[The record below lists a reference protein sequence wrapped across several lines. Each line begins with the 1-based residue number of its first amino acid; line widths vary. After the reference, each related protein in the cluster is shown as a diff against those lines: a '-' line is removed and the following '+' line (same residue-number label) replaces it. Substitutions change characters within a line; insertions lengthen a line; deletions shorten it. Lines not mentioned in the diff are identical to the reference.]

1 VAAQRYLA
9 AMQRGSLMSDFR
21 KAMTRLQEFRRKFEG
36 LLERARDKA
45 VFPLSASA
53 ETANRLRELTAFGSN
68 PGNLRMLV
76 YEPERLPRNS
86 PLVVALHGCSQS
98 AAEYDRGSGW
108 SQLADRLGFAIVYP
122 EQQPTNNPNNCF
134 SWFLPDDTTRDQGEA
149 LSIRQ
154 MVEHA
159 VAALG
164 VDRRRVFVTGLSA
177 GGAMASVMLA
187 TYPEVFAGGAIIA
200 GLPYGCARTVQQA
213 FEAMFNE
220 QSIAAP
226 ALGDRVRAASNHRGS
241 WPKISVWH
249 GTADPIV
256 KPANSEEI
264 IRQWFDLHGLA
275 ASPTYAEAIDGHTRR
290 VWNDADGQTVI
301 EAFSI
306 GGMAHGVPL
315 ATSGEG
321 AYGAVGAFFLDAGIS
336 STHHIANF
344 WHLSEGLAATP
355 RAAAAVAAPAP
366 IWSDAPTVA
375 AGVALLSASDS
386 ETSSFAADADTTRQL
401 DPNHVIAKAFRAA
414 GLPVPEFANMPPGSA
429 SPVDTGAIIKAALK
443 AAGFRRS

>member
-1 VAAQRYLA
+1 
-9 AMQRGSLMSDFR
+9 MSDFHE
-21 KAMTRLQEFRRKFEG
+21 AMAHLQELRRKFES
-36 LLERARDKA
+36 LLERARKKA
-45 VFPLSASA
+45 VSPLQPPADK
-53 ETANRLRELTAFGSN
+53 ANRLRELTAFGSN
-68 PGNLRMLV
+68 PGNLRMVV
-76 YEPERLPRNS
+76 YEPERLPRNA
-86 PLVVALHGCSQS
+86 PLVVALHGCSQN

-108 SQLADRLGFAIVYP
+108 SQLADRVGFAVVYP
-122 EQQPTNNPNNCF
+122 EQQPANNPNNCF
-134 SWFLPDDTTRDQGEA
+134 SWFLPGDTTRDQGEA
-149 LSIRQ
+149 LSIQQ

-159 VAALG
+159 IATFG

-220 QSIAAP
+220 QSMAAP
-226 ALGDRVRAASNHRGS
+226 ALGDRVRTASNHRGP

-256 KPANSEEI
+256 KPANGEEI
-264 IRQWFDLHGLA
+264 VRQWTDLHGLA
-275 ASPTYAEAIDGHTRR
+275 AAPSYAEAIGGHTRR
-290 VWNDADGQTVI
+290 VWNDADGETLI

-315 ATSGEG
+315 ATSGEDV
-321 AYGAVGAFFLDAGIS
+321 YGAVGAFFLDAGIS
-336 STHHIANF
+336 STHHIASF
-344 WHLSEGLAATP
+344 WRLSEDSVAMP

-366 IWSDAPTVA
+366 VWSDARAVVA
-375 AGVALLSASDS
+375 AGGALLSASDS
-386 ETSSFAADADTTRQL
+386 EAPSFAADADTARRL

-414 GLPVPEFANMPPGSA
+414 GLPVPELANMPPGTA
-429 SPVDTGAIIKAALK
+429 SHADPGAIIKAALK

>member
-1 VAAQRYLA
+1 
-9 AMQRGSLMSDFR
+9 MSDFHETM
-21 KAMTRLQEFRRKFEG
+21 AHLQELRRKFEG
-36 LLERARDKA
+36 LLERARKKA
-45 VFPLSASA
+45 ASPLQASA
-53 ETANRLRELTAFGSN
+53 DNANQLRELMAFGSN

-76 YEPERLPRNS
+76 YEPEHLPRNA

-98 AAEYDRGSGW
+98 GAEYDRGSGW
-108 SQLADRLGFAIVYP
+108 SQVANRLGFAVVYP
-122 EQQPTNNPNNCF
+122 EQQPANNPNNCF
-134 SWFLPDDTTRDQGEA
+134 SWFLPGDTTRDQGEA

-220 QSIAAP
+220 QSMP
-226 ALGDRVRAASNHRGS
+226 ALGDRVRAASNHRGP

-256 KPANSEEI
+256 KPANGEEI
-264 IRQWFDLHGLA
+264 IRQWSDLHGLA
-275 ASPTYAEAIDGHTRR
+275 AAPSYAEGIGGHTRR
-290 VWNDADGQTVI
+290 VWNDADGETLI

-321 AYGAVGAFFLDAGIS
+321 GCGAVGAFFLDAGIS
-336 STHHIANF
+336 STHHIASF
-344 WHLSEGLAATP
+344 WRLSEDSARMP
-355 RAAAAVAAPAP
+355 AAASPAP
-366 IWSDAPTVA
+366 IWSDARAIVPPA
-375 AGVALLSASDS
+375 EALLRANDS
-386 ETSSFAADADTTRQL
+386 EAPSSAADTDAIRRL

-414 GLPVPEFANMPPGSA
+414 GLPVPELASMPPGTVSHIH
-429 SPVDTGAIIKAALK
+429 PGAIIKAALK

>member
-1 VAAQRYLA
+1 
-9 AMQRGSLMSDFR
+9 MSDFR
-21 KAMTRLQEFRRKFEG
+21 NAMTRLQEFRRKFEG
-36 LLERARDKA
+36 LLERARNKA
-45 VFPLSASA
+45 VSPPPASA
-53 ETANRLRELTAFGSN
+53 ETANGLRELTAFGSN

-76 YEPERLPRNS
+76 YEPERLPRNA
-86 PLVVALHGCSQS
+86 PLVVALHGCGQG

-108 SQLADRLGFAIVYP
+108 SQLADHLGFAVVYP
-122 EQQPTNNPNNCF
+122 EQQSVNNPNNCF
-134 SWFLPDDTTRDQGEA
+134 SWFLPGDTTRDQGEA

-159 VAALG
+159 IAALG
-164 VDRRRVFVTGLSA
+164 VNRRRVFVTGLSA

-220 QSIAAP
+220 RSTAAP
-226 ALGDRVRAASNHRGS
+226 ALGGCVRAASNHRGP

-256 KPANSEEI
+256 KPANGEEI
-264 IRQWFDLHGLA
+264 VRQWTDLHGLA
-275 ASPTYAEAIDGHTRR
+275 TAPSYTEVISGHTRR
-290 VWNDADGQTVI
+290 VWNDADGEALI

-315 ATSGEG
+315 ATIGEDT
-321 AYGAVGAFFLDAGIS
+321 YGAVGAFFLDAGIS
-336 STHHIANF
+336 STYHIANF
-344 WHLSEGLAATP
+344 WHLSEKLAAIP
-355 RAAAAVAAPAP
+355 RAAVAG
-366 IWSDAPTVA
+366 I
-375 AGVALLSASDS
+375 ALFSASDS
-386 ETSSFAADADTTRQL
+386 ETSSFAADADTTRL
-401 DPNHVIAKAFRAA
+401 LNPNHVIAKAFRAA
-414 GLPVPEFANMPPGSA
+414 GLPVSEFANMPRESA
-429 SPVDTGAIIKAALK
+429 SPVDAGVIIEAALK

>member
-1 VAAQRYLA
+1 
-9 AMQRGSLMSDFR
+9 MSDCYE
-21 KAMTRLQEFRRKFEG
+21 AMAHLQELRRKFEA
-36 LLERARDKA
+36 LLERAGKKA
-45 VFPLSASA
+45 AVPLQASA
-53 ETANRLRELTAFGSN
+53 DRANRLRELTAFGSN

-76 YEPERLPRNS
+76 YEPQRLPRNA

-108 SQLADRLGFAIVYP
+108 SQVADRLGFAVVYP
-122 EQQPTNNPNNCF
+122 EQQPVNNPNNCF
-134 SWFLPDDTTRDQGEA
+134 SWFLPGDTTRDHGEA
-149 LSIRQ
+149 LSIQQ

-159 VAALG
+159 IATFG

-200 GLPYGCARTVQQA
+200 GLPYGCARTVHQA

-220 QSIAAP
+220 QSMAAP
-226 ALGDRVRAASNHRGS
+226 ALGDRVRAASNHRGL
-241 WPKISVWH
+241 WPRISVWH

-256 KPANSEEI
+256 KPANGEEI
-264 IRQWFDLHGLA
+264 VRQWTDLHGLA
-275 ASPTYAEAIDGHTRR
+275 AVPSYVEALGGHTRR
-290 VWNDADGQTVI
+290 VWNDADGETLI

-315 ATSGEG
+315 ATSGED

-336 STHHIANF
+336 STHHITSF
-344 WHLSEGLAATP
+344 WRLSEDSAAMP

-366 IWSDAPTVA
+366 IWSNARAVVA
-375 AGVALLSASDS
+375 AGEALLSASDS
-386 ETSSFAADADTTRQL
+386 EASSFAADADTARRL

-414 GLPVPEFANMPPGSA
+414 GLPVPELANMQPGTA
-429 SPVDTGAIIKAALK
+429 SHVDPGAIIKAALK